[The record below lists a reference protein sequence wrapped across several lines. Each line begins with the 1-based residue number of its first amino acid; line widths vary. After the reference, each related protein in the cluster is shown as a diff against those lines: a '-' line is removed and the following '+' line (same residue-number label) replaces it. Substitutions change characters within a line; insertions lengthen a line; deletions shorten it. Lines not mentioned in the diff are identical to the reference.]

1 MEIDPE
7 TREETMTSDTRSRES
22 RRSLWR
28 HRGRRFATGLN
39 VLVSVGLAAAVVVMC
54 NYLASR
60 YYVRWDLGGRGS
72 YRLSEKT
79 RGLLSSLDAEVTI
92 TAFFEKSHA
101 LRDDVLKLLKEYEY
115 EADKI
120 ASLKLRIAIVDPDR
134 DLSRTRELA
143 SRYDVESPN
152 LLVIE
157 SGGKRRYVEAAAL
170 AEYDLLMTPE
180 RKVRK
185 KRTAFTGEQAIS
197 SAIHS
202 VTRLRK
208 TRVYFLAGHGERE
221 VEDHGRHSGYSGI
234 ARVLRRENVEV
245 ATLRLAGTG
254 RVPEDCSALVIAGP
268 DRRLSQAEVEMISAY
283 LERNGRVLFL
293 VDPAI
298 ETGLDELL
306 ARWGVALG
314 DDVVVGLTLTGRELV
329 VKEYGDHRITAGLRN
344 VMTMFYMPRAVEPI
358 TELAGAATA
367 PADKPRVQVLAASS
381 RDGWFEADL
390 DQTPPRFDVDVDR
403 PGPAPVAVAVE
414 KGPVGGIEV
423 EIRPTRMVVIGDS
436 DFVSNGALRSGVGGN
451 RDFFLGALNWLLER
465 DELMAVAPRIP
476 GELRLDMTPMQM
488 KTARL
493 LIVVGMPG
501 LAALLGLVMWRKRR
515 Y

>member
-1 MEIDPE
+1 
-7 TREETMTSDTRSRES
+7 MTSDTKSRDS

-39 VLVSVGLAAAVVVMC
+39 VLVSVTLAAAVAVMC

-60 YYVRWDLGGRGS
+60 YYARWDLGGRGS

-79 RGLLSSLDAEVTI
+79 RGLLGSLDAEVTV

-101 LRDDVLKLLKEYEY
+101 LRDDVLKLLKEYGY

-120 ASLKLRIAIVDPDR
+120 ASLKLHIAIIDPDR

-152 LLVIE
+152 LLVVE
-157 SGGKRRYVEAAAL
+157 SGGKRRYVEADDL
-170 AEYDLLMTPE
+170 AEYDMLMTTE
-180 RKVRK
+180 RKFQK

-208 TRVYFLAGHGERE
+208 TKVYFLAGHGERE
-221 VEDHGRHSGYSGI
+221 VEDHGRHSGYSGM
-234 ARVLRRENVEV
+234 ARILRRENVDI
-245 ATLRLAGTG
+245 ATLRFAGTG

-268 DRRLSQAEVEMISAY
+268 DRRLSQAEAEMISAY
-283 LERNGRVLFL
+283 LERNGRVFFL
-293 VDPAI
+293 ADPAI
-298 ETGLDELL
+298 ETGLDGLL
-306 ARWGVALG
+306 ADWGVALG
-314 DDVVVGLTLTGRELV
+314 DDIVVGLTLTGRELV
-329 VKEYGDHRITAGLRN
+329 VKEYGDHPITAGLRN
-344 VMTMFYMPRAVEPI
+344 VMTMFYMPRAIEPI
-358 TELAGAATA
+358 AELAGTARA
-367 PADKPRVQVLAASS
+367 PADKPRVQVLAAST

-390 DQTPPRFDVDVDR
+390 DQTPPRFDVEVDR

-451 RDFFLGALNWLLER
+451 KDFFLAALNWLLER
-465 DELMAVAPRIP
+465 DELMAVSPKFP
-476 GELRLDMTPMQM
+476 GELRLDMSPRQM
-488 KTARL
+488 TVARL
-493 LIVVGMPG
+493 LIVVGMPC
-501 LAALLGLVMWRKRR
+501 LAAALGLVMWRKRR